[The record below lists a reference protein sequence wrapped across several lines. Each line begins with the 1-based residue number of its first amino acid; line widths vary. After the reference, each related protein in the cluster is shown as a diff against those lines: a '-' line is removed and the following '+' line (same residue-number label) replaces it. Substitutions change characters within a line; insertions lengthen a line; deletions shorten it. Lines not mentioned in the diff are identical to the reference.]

1 MSAKIRF
8 DQVRKAFAVRGGT
21 RGAGRRLIALENVT
35 LDVRSGEFLTLVGPS
50 GCGKSTLVD
59 LLGGLATPD
68 GGRILLDGPSH

>member
-8 DQVRKAFAVRGGT
+8 DQVRKEFAVRDGT